1 MRITAKRLLEPLKL
15 LAQQRSHRLSALPTL
30 IVYLNDICNSRCL
43 TCAIW
48 QNNERL
54 RIPDERQ
61 MSDRLLAELYGEIE
75 RWRPSQVLLSGGEPA
90 MHPRLPDV
98 VRRLEALGSRI
109 ALITNGLLLTSF
121 SHKDLRPISEVYISF
136 DAPDRESYKTIRGVD
151 GFARMADSVEF
162 LKSMAVPPRIV
173 ARSTLQRDN
182 VAHIPELIGTARRLG
197 FDAISFLGVDV
208 STSAFARGFPDHAV
222 DPKRIQPQIA
232 DLEAM
237 ARGIEE
243 LELAKTSVSL
253 IEGGVPRLRRILQYF
268 NALLGRADFPPMR
281 CNAPWFSA
289 VIETTGRMRG
299 CFFHRVIGDLKTIN
313 GPEAVAFRRALCVE
327 SNPTCQRCVCNKLLR
342 PLDVWRL

>member
-1 MRITAKRLLEPLKL
+1 MQIRAKRLLEPLKL
-15 LAQQRSHRLSALPTL
+15 AAQQRSHRLTTLPIL

-54 RIPDERQ
+54 RIPGERQ
-61 MSDRLLAELYGEIE
+61 MSDRILAELYGEIE

-121 SHKDLRPISEVYISF
+121 SHEELRPVSEVYISF
-136 DAPDRESYKTIRGVD
+136 DAPTPELYKTIRGVD
-151 GFARMADSVEF
+151 GFDRMAGAIGF
-162 LKSMAVPPRIV
+162 LKSMAAPPRIV

-182 VAHIPELIGTARRLG
+182 VGEIPELVGTAQRLG
-197 FDAISFLGVDV
+197 FDGISFLGVDV
-208 STSAFARGFPDHAV
+208 SSSAFARGFPDHAV
-222 DPKRIQPQIA
+222 DPNRIQPQIA

-237 ARGIEE
+237 TRGIEE
-243 LELAKTSVSL
+243 LELAKTLSSF
-253 IEGGVPRLRRILQYF
+253 IEGGAQRLRRILQYF
-268 NALLGRADFPPMR
+268 NALLGRGDFPPMQ
-281 CNAPWFSA
+281 CNAPWISA
-289 VIETTGRMRG
+289 VIETTGKMRG
-299 CFFHRVIGDLKTIN
+299 CFFHPVIGDLRTIN
-313 GPEAVAFRRALCVE
+313 GPKAVEFRKALRVE
-327 SNPTCQRCVCNKLLR
+327 SNPTCRRCVCNKLLR